1 MCPNPMPVVQLIY
14 TLLFWRACPAL
25 TLLLVLLFA
34 LLTLPSPIYIMQTVY
49 LVDENYIFILQ
60 EGYCLRYPQTDK
72 RRTVRMPSA
81 LSDFEEI
88 TTIGTGSYGTCKKV
102 KRKDDGKVYSTVQAT
117 FCVMGYIGFTCL
129 VSIGFDVIFHREKFL
144 NLNFIGL
151 IYPVDLCVRFYA
163 PIGYY
168 AHLCFS

>member
-1 MCPNPMPVVQLIY
+1 
-14 TLLFWRACPAL
+14 
-25 TLLLVLLFA
+25 
-34 LLTLPSPIYIMQTVY
+34 
-49 LVDENYIFILQ
+49 
-60 EGYCLRYPQTDK
+60 
-72 RRTVRMPSA
+72 MPSA

-102 KRKDDGKVYSTVQAT
+102 KRQDDGKVYSTVEAT

-129 VSIGFDVIFHREKFL
+129 VSIGFEVIFHWEKFM

-163 PIGYY
+163 PMGYY
-168 AHLCFS
+168 AHLCFSWHNDSQWWSTWSVILPACFHRFLYGRRWNMAVWLNQRNRCLYLRYHVVFSG